1 MHDIL
6 TIASFVAGSIWYVW
20 PAFLIS
26 VGLGVLIQML
36 QMDDAI
42 QRAFGVRVGWS
53 IILATLVG
61 AFSPFCAGTV
71 VPVISGLLLS
81 GVPLAPVMAF
91 WIASPTMDPEIFT
104 LSVATIGW
112 PLTFTRLGATLVL
125 SLAAGYLAL
134 LLTRQGWLGRHILR
148 QRTRRQARTCSV
160 SGACGAEPG
169 AAPLPRQSTAHAP
182 WWAELRDNL
191 RHIDW
196 RVFGREMAWQSWQL
210 GRWLLLAFVIEALI
224 TLYVPQGAIT
234 GVLGAESRLAVPLA
248 ALIGVPLYL
257 TNMSALPIVEGLLA
271 QGMQPGAALAF
282 LVAGSITTI
291 PAMAAV
297 WGIVRW
303 RVFLL
308 YLGIGMIGAAAIG
321 WLTNLLFLGL

>member
-1 MHDIL
+1 M
-6 TIASFVAGSIWYVW
+6 S
-20 PAFLIS
+20 
-26 VGLGVLIQML
+26 
-36 QMDDAI
+36 
-42 QRAFGVRVGWS
+42 
-53 IILATLVG
+53 
-61 AFSPFCAGTV
+61 
-71 VPVISGLLLS
+71 
-81 GVPLAPVMAF
+81 F

-134 LLTRQGWLGRHILR
+134 LLNRQGWLGRHILR
-148 QRTRRQARTCSV
+148 QRTRRQAGTCSV

-169 AAPLPRQSTAHAP
+169 AAPLPRQSTAHTS

-196 RVFGREMAWQSWQL
+196 HVFGREMAWQSWQL